1 VNRTMK
7 LTAAILSLCSFSY
20 SGSSLAA
27 VVEAN
32 EDDNIGN
39 IIPASGDLNK
49 EIRGNRTSELNII
62 VRDTGEEV
70 VSLPNNSLSLGSGSV
85 TGNGDGTLNVNVG
98 NTAIG
103 INSEATGY
111 GAVSLGAASTAIQSS
126 TAIGTMSAAESGSVA
141 NGRNSA
147 AKDESVAMGNNSES
161 KNSSVSI
168 GNNSESKNS
177 SIAIGHDSHA
187 TGNNSIAI
195 GKDSI
200 AKTDNT
206 VSFGNDTTTRLLTN
220 ISEGSINEKSKDA
233 INGSQLYQV
242 KEQTEKNINDARQ
255 EAIKSSNSYT
265 DVKIDNNNTVI
276 NSSIN
281 DARQEAIKSSNSYT
295 DVKIDSNNTVINS
308 NINDARQ
315 EAIKS
320 SNSYTDNRLSTY
332 SNESLNQANNYTN
345 DRINNNNSVLNNNI
359 NDAKQEAIKS
369 SNSYTNDK
377 LNNLSSNMNSRFK
390 SLDEKINKNT
400 DRANAGIASVSAMS
414 NIPYTNHTTF
424 SSGLGVGNY
433 RNGNAIAVG
442 SQLKINDN
450 VNFRTSISWNN
461 KDSAV
466 IGAGV
471 AIGY

>member
-276 NSSIN
+276 NS
-281 DARQEAIKSSNSYT
+281 
-295 DVKIDSNNTVINS
+295 